1 MCFAILSCKKEIIVN
16 IDNKPPKLV
25 VNGMFSSDSLMR
37 IHLSITQ
44 NITDNNNSPNVDNAI
59 IEVLDEDSVLQEV
72 LLFKGSGD
80 YASNTLKPLPGK
92 TYLLR
97 INNGSNVHWVNERMP
112 DTLSTNLVDT
122 SRGVIFQGNSN
133 FFQFEVAIKD
143 PISQNNYY
151 SLKLKRT
158 YNKISGVDT
167 VKAEEWVNIE
177 SKDFVLTENPESKF
191 SKKHLLFNDLYF
203 QGSNLLI
210 KFGAADLFTTGGQQT
225 LKLDLYISSYSESGY
240 NFYTS
245 VNEHLLYQN
254 DPFSQPTLLQGN
266 VSNAFGAAIGIY
278 TTKYTVVFPK

>member
-1 MCFAILSCKKEIIVN
+1 MVSCKKEIIVN

-25 VNGMFSSDSLMR
+25 IDGVFSSDSLMR
-37 IHLSITQ
+37 IHLSTTQ
-44 NITDNNNSPNVDNAI
+44 NITDNSKSPNIDNAV
-59 IEVLDEDSVLQEV
+59 IEVLDKDSVLQEV
-72 LLFKGSGD
+72 LLFKGNGD
-80 YASNTLKPLPGK
+80 YASNSLKPLPGK

-112 DTLSTNLVDT
+112 DSLISSIIDT
-122 SRGVIFQGNSN
+122 ARVIFQGNSN
-133 FFQFEVAIKD
+133 FFQFKVSIKD
-143 PISQNNYY
+143 PLLQNNYY

-158 YNKISGVDT
+158 FNKISGIDT

-177 SKDFVLTENPESKF
+177 TMDFVLTENPESKF
-191 SKKHLLFNDLYF
+191 SKKHLLFTDLYF
-203 QGSNLLI
+203 QGANLDI

-225 LKLDLYISSYSESGY
+225 LKIDLYISSYSENGY

-278 TTKYTVVFPK
+278 TTRYTFVFSQ